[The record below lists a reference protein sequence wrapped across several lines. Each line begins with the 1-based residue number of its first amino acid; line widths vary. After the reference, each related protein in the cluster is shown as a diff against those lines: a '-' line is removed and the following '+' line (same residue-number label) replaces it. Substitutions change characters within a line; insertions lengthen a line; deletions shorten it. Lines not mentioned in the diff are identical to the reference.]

1 MALWLYDMLN
11 FPFAGKAQKII
22 YKRKKTTTNK
32 HLNKKY
38 ITTITR

>member
-22 YKRKKTTTNK
+22 YKRKKG
-32 HLNKKY
+32 KKRSLAK
-38 ITTITR
+38 IFKK